1 MIIFKSCS
9 FLLLL
14 RLIMT
19 SIPAYYVWE
28 WEDENGKWNPYNAK
42 TCLDLM
48 TAQKEEETWVASKAA
63 GRSYT
68 IHIDRM
74 EQVNTATNVK
84 RAVRLQK
91 TGELYVVVMEISKT
105 I

>member
-1 MIIFKSCS
+1 M
-9 FLLLL
+9 
-14 RLIMT
+14 
-19 SIPAYYVWE
+19 WE

-91 TGELYVVVMEISKT
+91 TGELFVVVDTTSFFASLLTNLLCNLLWVLI
-105 I
+105 